1 MDKKLY
7 RDYFRIDPKYFPQV
21 TEALIKEGKVS
32 WKNYF
37 ANDSFIQVLKQ
48 TCDMVNGLNE
58 RSIFTWG
65 PYGSGKSHLLL
76 TLISMLRAKDEE
88 ITEYFNE
95 QKLSNDLLNKFI
107 TMKNSGKII
116 TIHRIGSSD
125 VRTETDLVLAV
136 QQSIMK
142 ALEENGIENQG
153 SASMK
158 DSFLAFIS
166 DSVNRS
172 YFDNVIKKDEY
183 ISEFSGLNVDTVEE
197 IINGNDEK
205 VSEEMLRKVMNVMT
219 SIGQYGILKDT
230 NAMSAWIKDIIEK
243 NNIKAIIFAWDEFSE
258 FMISHPMG
266 LTGFQTLLE
275 ISLSNPFYFI
285 IVTHEAK
292 KVFAD
297 SSAAKKFLDRF
308 QKPIEIS
315 LPENTA
321 FKLLHQAMKLTD
333 DPVLLNEWNNGI
345 LPSLNNRR
353 LADARKSIL
362 DFQRA
367 GKNRKSD
374 FSDKDLQSVAPIHPY
389 AALILRQIASMF
401 NSNQRSMFDFVIN
414 ESEDTRGFKWFINN
428 HGPMDKMN
436 NILTVDLLWDFFA
449 GKQINGLADDVRSI
463 FMSYDSLKPESLLPE
478 EKKVLKTILILQ
490 AVSVRISNDDL
501 LSPNA
506 ETLDL
511 SFRGTDWSINK
522 AVSIA
527 KGLQDKGLIFE
538 KPVAN
543 GKKEY
548 CVANG
553 NVGDG
558 IKKHEEAAISETTTT
573 NLITLAGLADAV
585 TIPKQVEM
593 RYKPEYTSNSGFT
606 STLSNH
612 QRHSYPERFKVI
624 ITFAMND
631 TEAQQV
637 KNRILKAISMPDNDI
652 IFIETLTPM
661 GKDLYDQYINAL
673 AFTKYYSTKDKGGQ
687 GKHFHDQAD
696 SVLRQWKQNIANGAF
711 RIYTPANPNGERKAN
726 LSDLQDTL
734 KKYNFQIYPVCLEQY
749 VLNGT
754 LYGAYNLAQGAEL
767 GINHLAGGL
776 GIKGLRPGAY
786 DETLPRALADVW
798 DVGGYWKD
806 STKQSLVIVKVKN
819 TIEEIIEKEF
829 KKNNGEV
836 SIMTIFEEMEK
847 PPFGF
852 MPNSIASYVLGFCL
866 KEYASVN
873 YFWSDHSNTET
884 MTVNK
889 MKTMI
894 ANALGEKTNPA
905 KNYKNEYI
913 VTMTSKVKSFLSGSS
928 AVFGI
933 PMSMC
938 TSIPDTRNQ
947 IRIKMKEFQFPVW
960 CVKSLLDRE
969 QFDDQKEIIE
979 EVIDCYTG
987 IANTANS
994 NQDSENKLS
1003 ERIGEI
1009 FEESSVIIDALKELI
1024 CDSKCREGMIA
1035 YIEQYHGE
1043 LRQLAIEINDNG
1055 AYIDE
1060 VKKKFNAEDG
1070 NWVWSTKTADEKI
1083 SDVILEYKIIK
1094 ESNKSLSAC
1103 TSLQETITEWNRR
1116 TNNIKMPCEAV
1127 AKQVGDLGV
1136 FLWELSSIKRN
1147 GTITEQSKK
1156 KFYKLLVEQ
1165 REAFDAFYKEQ
1176 IPYFKADANSLL
1188 TDLNDAEIAEIY
1200 NSLPSGQ
1207 FTKGKTEYYNYIQNR
1222 TDEFIQSQWKKKMQA
1237 LWLEKTSTKDPVEWS
1252 DKYTTP
1258 ILCMV
1263 SETQRTYA
1271 RKMFDIIKSA
1281 NPSEDDAKEAIEF
1294 MNHADFY
1301 DRLQDGTERD
1311 RLFMELIV
1319 GTNSVLLTD
1328 VNDIRNKLRTKLHES
1343 PYYWFGSMEVQKYL
1357 KLMVDKEYKLR
1368 GSEMANQ
1375 IIDKMD
1381 VAQLRE
1387 YLKRRIDEDAEF
1399 GIQIL
1404 KGEEGK

>member
-7 RDYFRIDPKYFPQV
+7 KDYFKIDPKYFPQV
-21 TEALIKEGKVS
+21 TEALIKQGKVS

-48 TCDMVNGLNE
+48 TCNMVSGLNE

-76 TLISMLRAKDEE
+76 TLISMLRASDDE
-88 ITEYFNE
+88 IAEYFTD

-125 VRTETDLVLAV
+125 VKTETDLVLAV

-158 DSFLAFIS
+158 DSFLAFID

-183 ISEFSGLNVDTVEE
+183 IAEFQGLNVDTIEG
-197 IINGNDEK
+197 IINGDDDK
-205 VSEEMLRKVMNVMT
+205 IAEEMLRKVMNVMT

-243 NNIKAIIFAWDEFSE
+243 NNLKAIIFAWDEFSE
-258 FMISHPMG
+258 FMINHPMG

-275 ISLSNPFYFI
+275 ISLSSPFYFI
-285 IVTHEAK
+285 IVTHEAE

-333 DPVLLNEWNNGI
+333 DPVQLSDWNNGI
-345 LPSLNNRR
+345 LPSLNNR
-353 LADARKSIL
+353 LSDVRKSIL
-362 DFQRA
+362 GFQRT

-374 FSDKDLQSVAPIHPY
+374 FSDEDLQSVVPIHPY

-414 ESEDTRGFKWFINN
+414 ESEDTRGFKWYINN
-428 HGPMDKMN
+428 HGPMDRMD

-463 FMSYDSLKPESLLPE
+463 FMSYDGLKPESLLPE

-490 AVSVRISNDDL
+490 AVSVRISNDEL
-501 LSPNA
+501 LSPST

-527 KGLQDKGLIFE
+527 KGLQEKGLIFE
-538 KPVAN
+538 KPMAN

-558 IKKHEEAAISETTTT
+558 IKKHKDAAIAETTTT

-585 TIPKQVEM
+585 SIPKQVEM
-593 RYKPEYTSNSGFT
+593 RYIPVYTSDGGFNST
-606 STLSNH
+606 VTAQ
-612 QRHSYPERFKVI
+612 QRHNYPERFKVI

-637 KNRILKAISMPDNDI
+637 KKRILKTVSMPNNDM

-661 GKDLYDQYINAL
+661 GKDLYDQYIDAL
-673 AFTKYYSTKDKGGQ
+673 AFTKYYSTKDKTGQ
-687 GKHFHDQAD
+687 GKHYHDQAD
-696 SVLRQWKQNIANGAF
+696 SVLRQWQHNIANGAF
-711 RIYTPANPNGERKAN
+711 CIYTPLNPNGERKAN
-726 LSDLQDTL
+726 LLDLQDAL
-734 KKYNFQIYPVCLEQY
+734 KRYAFHMYPVCLEQY
-749 VLNGT
+749 TLNGT
-754 LYGAYNLAQGAEL
+754 LYGAFNLTQGAEL
-767 GINHLAGGL
+767 GIKHET
-776 GIKGLRPGAY
+776 KSAY
-786 DETLPRALADVW
+786 DKRTKDALADVW
-798 DVGGYWKD
+798 DVQEYWKD
-806 STKQSLVIVKVKN
+806 TTKQSLIIVKVKN
-819 TIEEIIEKEF
+819 RIEEIIDEEF

-836 SIMTIFEEMEK
+836 CIMTIFEELEK
-847 PPFGF
+847 PPYGF
-852 MPNSIASYVLGFCL
+852 MPNAIASFVLGFCL
-866 KEYASVN
+866 KEYSTAN
-873 YFWSDHSNTET
+873 YFWSNHSNTET
-884 MTVNK
+884 MTISK
-889 MKTMI
+889 MKSMI
-894 ANALGEKTNPA
+894 ANALNEKTNPA

-913 VTMTSKVKSFLSGSS
+913 VTMTSKVKSFLSGS
-928 AVFGI
+928 AIIFGI
-933 PMSMC
+933 PASMC
-938 TSIPDTRNQ
+938 ISIPDTRNQ
-947 IRIKMKEFQFPVW
+947 VRIKMKEFQFPIW
-960 CVKSLLDRE
+960 CVKYLLDTERYNS
-969 QFDDQKEIIE
+969 QREIIE
-979 EVIDCYTG
+979 ETIDCYTG

-994 NQDSENKLS
+994 NQDSENELA

-1009 FEESSVIIDALKELI
+1009 FESSDVVIDDLKQLI
-1024 CDSKCREGMIA
+1024 TDGKCREGMIA
-1035 YIEQYHGE
+1035 YIEQYRNGE
-1043 LRQLAIEINDNG
+1043 LKLLASEINDNG

-1060 VKKKFNAEDG
+1060 VKKKFNASDG
-1070 NWVWSTKTADEKI
+1070 NWVWSVKTADEKI
-1083 SDVILEYKIIK
+1083 SDVILEYKIVK

-1136 FLWELSSIKRN
+1136 FLWELSAIKRN
-1147 GTITEQSKK
+1147 NTIADQSKK
-1156 KFYKLLVEQ
+1156 KFYELLVEQ
-1165 REAFDAFYKEQ
+1165 REAFDVFYKDQ
-1176 IPYFKADANSLL
+1176 VPYFKADANSLL
-1188 TDLNDAEIAEIY
+1188 TDLSDAEITEIY
-1200 NSLPSGQ
+1200 SGLPTGQ
-1207 FTKGKTEYYNYIQNR
+1207 FTKGKTEYYNYIQSR
-1222 TDEFIQSQWKKKMQA
+1222 IEVFIQSQWKKKMQT
-1237 LWLEKTSTKDPVEWS
+1237 LWFEKTDTKDPIEWS
-1252 DKYTTP
+1252 DKYSTP

-1263 SETQRTYA
+1263 SENMRSYA
-1271 RKMFDIIKSA
+1271 RKIFDIIKSS
-1281 NPSEDDAKEAIEF
+1281 NPSEDDAKDAIEF
-1294 MNHADFY
+1294 MNQADFY
-1301 DRLQDGTERD
+1301 DKLRDASERD

-1319 GTNSVLLTD
+1319 GSNAVLLKD
-1328 VNDIRNKLRTKLHES
+1328 VNDIRNRLRARLHES
-1343 PYYWFGSMEVQKYL
+1343 PYYWLGSTEVQKQL
-1357 KLMVDKEYKLR
+1357 HSMVDKEYKLR
-1368 GSEMANQ
+1368 GSEMASQ
-1375 IIDKMD
+1375 IIDRMD
-1381 VAQLRE
+1381 ATQLRE
-1387 YLKRRIDEDAEF
+1387 YLKRKIDEDAEF

-1404 KGEEGK
+1404 KGEDGK

>member
-1 MDKKLY
+1 
-7 RDYFRIDPKYFPQV
+7 
-21 TEALIKEGKVS
+21 
-32 WKNYF
+32 
-37 ANDSFIQVLKQ
+37 
-48 TCDMVNGLNE
+48 MVNGLNE

-76 TLISMLRAKDEE
+76 TLISMLRAADDE
-88 ITEYFNE
+88 ITEYFTD

-107 TMKNSGKII
+107 AMKNSGKII

-125 VRTETDLVLAV
+125 VKTETDLVLAV

-158 DSFLAFIS
+158 DSFLAFIA
-166 DSVNRS
+166 DPVNRS

-183 ISEFSGLNVDTVEE
+183 IAAFQGLNVDAVEG
-197 IINGNDEK
+197 IINGDDDK
-205 VSEEMLRKVMNVMT
+205 IAEEMLRKVMNVMT

-230 NAMSAWIKDIIEK
+230 NAMSAWIKDIIDK
-243 NNIKAIIFAWDEFSE
+243 NNLKAIIFAWDEFSE
-258 FMISHPMG
+258 FMINHPMG

-275 ISLSNPFYFI
+275 ISLSSPFYFI
-285 IVTHEAK
+285 IVTHEAE

-333 DPVLLNEWNNGI
+333 DPVQLNDWNIGI
-345 LPSLNNRR
+345 LPSLNGR
-353 LADARKSIL
+353 LSDVRKSIL
-362 DFQRA
+362 GFHRA
-367 GKNRKSD
+367 GNRKKSD
-374 FSDKDLQSVAPIHPY
+374 FSNEDLQNVAPIHPY

-414 ESEDTRGFKWFINN
+414 KNEDTKGFNWYINN
-428 HGPMDKMN
+428 HGPFDKTD

-449 GKQINGLADDVRSI
+449 GKQISGLADDVRGI
-463 FMSYDSLKPESLLPE
+463 FMSYDGLKPESLLPE

-490 AVSVRISNDDL
+490 AVSVRISNDEL
-501 LSPNA
+501 LSPIA

-511 SFRGTDWSINK
+511 SFRGTDWSPGR

-527 KGLQDKGLIFE
+527 KGLQERGLIFE
-538 KPVAN
+538 KPMAN

-558 IKKHEEAAISETTTT
+558 IKKHKDAAIAETTAT

-585 TIPKQVEM
+585 SIPKQVEM
-593 RYKPEYTSNSGFT
+593 RYIPVHTSESSFNSAIT
-606 STLSNH
+606 TQ
-612 QRHSYPERFKVI
+612 QRHNYTERFKVI

-631 TEAQQV
+631 TEAAQLQR
-637 KNRILKAISMPDNDI
+637 RIQKTVSMPDNDI

-661 GKDLYDQYINAL
+661 GKDLYDQYIDAL
-673 AFTKYYSTKDKGGQ
+673 AFTKYYSTKDKSGQ
-687 GKHFHDQAD
+687 GKHYHDQAD
-696 SVLRQWKQNIANGAF
+696 SVLRQWQQNITNGAF
-711 RIYTPANPNGERKAN
+711 RIYTPSNSNGERKAN
-726 LSDLQDTL
+726 LSDLQNAL
-734 KKYNFQIYPVCLEQY
+734 KEYAFHIYPICLEQY
-749 VLNGT
+749 TLNGT
-754 LYGAYNLAQGAEL
+754 LYGAFNLTQGAEL
-767 GINHLAGGL
+767 GIKRE
-776 GIKGLRPGAY
+776 IKSAY
-786 DETLPRALADVW
+786 DKRTKEALADVW
-798 DVGGYWKD
+798 DAEEYWKD
-806 STKQSLVIVKVKN
+806 TTKQSLVIVKIKN
-819 TIEEIIEKEF
+819 KIEEIISEEF

-836 SIMTIFEEMEK
+836 CIMTIFEELEK
-847 PPFGF
+847 EPYGL
-852 MPNSIASYVLGFCL
+852 MPNSIASFVLGFCL
-866 KEYASVN
+866 KEYASSN

-884 MTVNK
+884 MTINK
-889 MKTMI
+889 MKSMI
-894 ANALGEKTNPA
+894 ANALSEKTNHA

-928 AVFGI
+928 AIFGI
-933 PMSMC
+933 LASIC

-947 IRIKMKEFQFPVW
+947 IRIKMKEFQFPIW
-960 CVKSLLDRE
+960 CIKYLLDTE
-969 QFDDQKEIIE
+969 QYTSPKEIIE

-994 NQDSENKLS
+994 NQDSENKLA

-1009 FEESSVIIDALKELI
+1009 FESSDVIIDDLKHLI
-1024 CDSKCREGMIA
+1024 TDSKCREGMIA
-1035 YIEQYHGE
+1035 YIEQYQGGE
-1043 LRQLAIEINDNG
+1043 LKQLASDIHDNG

-1060 VKKKFNAEDG
+1060 VKKKFNAGDG

-1083 SDVILEYKIIK
+1083 SDVILEYKIVK
-1094 ESNKSLSAC
+1094 ESSKSLSAC
-1103 TSLQETITEWNRR
+1103 TSLQETIIEWNRR

-1147 GTITEQSKK
+1147 GTIADQNKR
-1156 KFYKLLVEQ
+1156 KFYELLVEQ
-1165 REAFDAFYKEQ
+1165 REAFDAFYKDQ
-1176 IPYFKADANSLL
+1176 VPYFKSDANSLL
-1188 TDLNDAEIAEIY
+1188 TDLSDTEIAELY
-1200 NSLPSGQ
+1200 SSLPSGQ
-1207 FTKGKTEYYNYIQNR
+1207 FTNGKTEYYNYIQSR
-1222 TDEFIQSQWKKKMQA
+1222 IEEFIQSQWKKKMQA
-1237 LWLEKTSTKDPVEWS
+1237 LWFEKTETKDPIEWS
-1252 DKYTTP
+1252 DKYSTP

-1263 SETQRTYA
+1263 AEKNRPYA

-1281 NPSEDDAKEAIEF
+1281 NPGEDDAKEAIEF

-1301 DRLQDGTERD
+1301 SRLQDPDERD

-1319 GTNSVLLTD
+1319 GANSVLLKD
-1328 VNDIRNKLRTKLHES
+1328 VNDIRSKLRAKLHDS
-1343 PYYWFGSMEVQKYL
+1343 PYYWLGSIDVQKQL
-1357 KLMVDKEYKLR
+1357 QIMVDKEYKLR
-1368 GSEMANQ
+1368 GSEMASQ
-1375 IIDKMD
+1375 IIDKMNA
-1381 VAQLRE
+1381 AQLRE
-1387 YLKRRIDEDAEF
+1387 YLKRRIDEDVEF

-1404 KGEEGK
+1404 KGEDGK

>member
-1 MDKKLY
+1 MEKKLY

-125 VRTETDLVLAV
+125 IRTETDLVLAV

-142 ALEENGIENQG
+142 ALKENSIENQG

-172 YFDNVIKKDEY
+172 YFDNIIKKDEH

-197 IINGNDEK
+197 IINGDDEK

-258 FMISHPMG
+258 FMINHPMG

-285 IVTHEAK
+285 IVTHEAE

-345 LPSLNNRR
+345 LPTLNNRR

-362 DFQRA
+362 NFQRA
-367 GKNRKSD
+367 GKNKKSD

-414 ESEDTRGFKWFINN
+414 ESEDTQGFKWFINN
-428 HGPMDKMN
+428 HGPMDRTD

-463 FMSYDSLKPESLLPE
+463 FMSYDGLKPESLLPE
-478 EKKVLKTILILQ
+478 EQKVLKTILILQ

-501 LSPNA
+501 LSPSA

-511 SFRGTDWSINK
+511 SFRGTDWNINK

-538 KPVAN
+538 KPMAN

-558 IKKHEEAAISETTTT
+558 IKKHKEAAILETTTT
-573 NLITLAGLADAV
+573 NLIIHAGLADAV
-585 TIPKQVEM
+585 TIPKPVEM
-593 RYKPEYTSNSGFT
+593 RYKPEYTSESGFT
-606 STLSNH
+606 STLSTH
-612 QRHSYPERFKVI
+612 QKHSYPERIKLI
-624 ITFAMND
+624 ITFAMD
-631 TEAQQV
+631 DIEAQQV
-637 KNRILKAISMPDNDI
+637 KNRILKAVSMQNNDI

-661 GKDLYDQYINAL
+661 GKDLYEQYIDAL
-673 AFTKYYSTKDKGGQ
+673 AFTKYYSTKDKSGQ
-687 GKHFHDQAD
+687 GKHYQDQAD
-696 SVLRQWKQNIANGAF
+696 SILRQWQQNITNGAF
-711 RIYTPANPNGERKAN
+711 CIYTPENPNGERKAN
-726 LSDLQDTL
+726 LPDLQDTL
-734 KKYNFQIYPVCLEQY
+734 KKYVFQIYPVCLEQY
-749 VLNGT
+749 ALNDT
-754 LYGAYNLAQGAEL
+754 LYGAFNLSQGAEL
-767 GINHLAGGL
+767 GIKHET
-776 GIKGLRPGAY
+776 KSAY
-786 DETLPRALADVW
+786 DKRTKDALIDVW
-798 DVGGYWKD
+798 NVDDYWKD
-806 STKQSLVIVKVKN
+806 STKQSLVIVKIKN
-819 TIEEIIEKEF
+819 RIEEIIAEEF

-852 MPNSIASYVLGFCL
+852 MPNSIASFVLGFCL
-866 KEYASVN
+866 KEYASAN
-873 YFWSDHSNTET
+873 YFWSNHSNTET

-889 MKTMI
+889 MKMMI

-928 AVFGI
+928 AVFDI
-933 PMSMC
+933 PISMC

-969 QFDDQKEIIE
+969 QFNSPKEIIK

-1009 FEESSVIIDALKELI
+1009 FEESSVIIGDLKKII
-1024 CDSKCREGMIA
+1024 CDSKCREGMIS

-1060 VKKKFNAEDG
+1060 VKNKFNAEDG

-1103 TSLQETITEWNRR
+1103 ISLQETITEWNRR

-1147 GTITEQSKK
+1147 GTIAEQNKK
-1156 KFYKLLVEQ
+1156 KFYELLIEQ
-1165 REAFDAFYKEQ
+1165 REAFDAFYKDQ
-1176 IPYFKADANSLL
+1176 VPYFKADANSLL
-1188 TDLNDAEIAEIY
+1188 TDLNDIEIAEIY

-1207 FTKGKTEYYNYIQNR
+1207 FTKGKTEYYNYIQSR
-1222 TDEFIQSQWKKKMQA
+1222 IDEFIQNQWKKKMQA
-1237 LWLEKTSTKDPVEWS
+1237 LWLEKTATKDPVEWS
-1252 DKYTTP
+1252 EKYNTP

-1263 SETQRTYA
+1263 SEQERPHA
-1271 RKMFDIIKSA
+1271 RIIFDIIKSA
-1281 NPSEDDAKEAIEF
+1281 NPSEDDVKLAIEF
-1294 MNHADFY
+1294 MMNHTDFY
-1301 DRLQDGTERD
+1301 NRLQNNIERD

-1319 GTNSVLLTD
+1319 GSNSVLLTD

-1343 PYYWFGSMEVQKYL
+1343 PYYWLGSTEVHKYL
-1357 KLMVDKEYKLR
+1357 KSMVDKEYKLR
-1368 GSEMANQ
+1368 GSEMASQ
-1375 IIDKMD
+1375 IIDRMD
-1381 VAQLRE
+1381 TAQLRE

-1404 KGEEGK
+1404 KGEDGK

>member
-7 RDYFRIDPKYFPQV
+7 KDYFKIDPKYFPQV
-21 TEALIKEGKVS
+21 TEALIKQGKVS

-48 TCDMVNGLNE
+48 TCNMVSGLNE

-76 TLISMLRAKDEE
+76 TLISMLRASDDE
-88 ITEYFNE
+88 IAEYFTD

-125 VRTETDLVLAV
+125 VKTETDLVLAV

-158 DSFLAFIS
+158 DSFLAFID

-183 ISEFSGLNVDTVEE
+183 IAEFQGLNVDTIEG
-197 IINGNDEK
+197 IINGDDDK
-205 VSEEMLRKVMNVMT
+205 IAEEMLRKVMNVMT

-243 NNIKAIIFAWDEFSE
+243 NNLKAIIFAWDEFSE
-258 FMISHPMG
+258 FMINHPMG

-275 ISLSNPFYFI
+275 ISLSSPFYFI
-285 IVTHEAK
+285 IVTHEAE

-333 DPVLLNEWNNGI
+333 DPVQLSDWNNGI
-345 LPSLNNRR
+345 LPSLNNR
-353 LADARKSIL
+353 LSDVRKSIL
-362 DFQRA
+362 GFQRT

-374 FSDKDLQSVAPIHPY
+374 FSDEDLQSVVPIHPY

-414 ESEDTRGFKWFINN
+414 ESEDTRGFKWYINN
-428 HGPMDKMN
+428 HGPMDRMD

-463 FMSYDSLKPESLLPE
+463 FMSYDGLKPESLLPE

-490 AVSVRISNDDL
+490 AVSVRISNDEL
-501 LSPNA
+501 LSPST

-527 KGLQDKGLIFE
+527 KGLQEKGLIFE
-538 KPVAN
+538 KPMAN

-558 IKKHEEAAISETTTT
+558 IKKHKDAAIAETTTT

-585 TIPKQVEM
+585 SIPKQVEM
-593 RYKPEYTSNSGFT
+593 RYIPVYTSDGGFNST
-606 STLSNH
+606 VTAQ
-612 QRHSYPERFKVI
+612 QRHNYPERFKVI

-637 KNRILKAISMPDNDI
+637 KNRILKTVSMPNNDM

-661 GKDLYDQYINAL
+661 GKDLYDQYIDAL
-673 AFTKYYSTKDKGGQ
+673 AFTKYYSTKDKTGQ
-687 GKHFHDQAD
+687 GKHYHDQAD
-696 SVLRQWKQNIANGAF
+696 SVLRQWQHNIANGAF
-711 RIYTPANPNGERKAN
+711 CIYTPLNPNGERKAN
-726 LSDLQDTL
+726 LLDLQDAL
-734 KKYNFQIYPVCLEQY
+734 KRYAFHIYPVCLEQY
-749 VLNGT
+749 TLNGT
-754 LYGAYNLAQGAEL
+754 LYGAFNLTQGAEL
-767 GINHLAGGL
+767 GI
-776 GIKGLRPGAY
+776 KRETKSAY
-786 DETLPRALADVW
+786 DKRTKDAFADVW
-798 DVGGYWKD
+798 DVQEYWKD
-806 STKQSLVIVKVKN
+806 TTKQSLIIVKVKN
-819 TIEEIIEKEF
+819 RIEEIIDEEF

-836 SIMTIFEEMEK
+836 CIMTIFEELEK
-847 PPFGF
+847 PPYGF
-852 MPNSIASYVLGFCL
+852 MPNAIASFVLGFCL
-866 KEYASVN
+866 KEYSTAN
-873 YFWSDHSNTET
+873 YFWSNHSNTET
-884 MTVNK
+884 MTIRK
-889 MKTMI
+889 MKSMI
-894 ANALGEKTNPA
+894 ANALNEKTNPA

-913 VTMTSKVKSFLSGSS
+913 VTMTSKVKSFLSGS
-928 AVFGI
+928 AIIFGI
-933 PMSMC
+933 PASMC

-947 IRIKMKEFQFPVW
+947 VRIKMKEFQFPIW
-960 CVKSLLDRE
+960 CVKYLLDTERYNS
-969 QFDDQKEIIE
+969 QREIIE
-979 EVIDCYTG
+979 EAIDCYTG

-994 NQDSENKLS
+994 NQDSENELA

-1009 FEESSVIIDALKELI
+1009 FESSDVVIDDLKQLI
-1024 CDSKCREGMIA
+1024 TDGKCREGMIA
-1035 YIEQYHGE
+1035 YIEQYRNGE
-1043 LRQLAIEINDNG
+1043 LKLLASEINDNG

-1060 VKKKFNAEDG
+1060 VKKKFNASDG
-1070 NWVWSTKTADEKI
+1070 NWVWSVKTADEKI
-1083 SDVILEYKIIK
+1083 SDVILEYKIVK

-1136 FLWELSSIKRN
+1136 FLRELSAIKRN
-1147 GTITEQSKK
+1147 NTIADQSKK
-1156 KFYKLLVEQ
+1156 KFYELLVEQ
-1165 REAFDAFYKEQ
+1165 REAFDVFYKDQ
-1176 IPYFKADANSLL
+1176 VPYFRADANSLL
-1188 TDLNDAEIAEIY
+1188 TGLSDAEIAEIY
-1200 NSLPSGQ
+1200 SGLPAGQ
-1207 FTKGKTEYYNYIQNR
+1207 FTKGKTEYYNYIQSR
-1222 TDEFIQSQWKKKMQA
+1222 IEVFIQSQWKKKMQT
-1237 LWLEKTSTKDPVEWS
+1237 LWFEKTNTKDPIEWS
-1252 DKYTTP
+1252 DKYSTP

-1263 SETQRTYA
+1263 SENMRSYA
-1271 RKMFDIIKSA
+1271 RKIFDIIKSS
-1281 NPSEDDAKEAIEF
+1281 NPSEDDAKDAIEF
-1294 MNHADFY
+1294 MNQADFY
-1301 DRLQDGTERD
+1301 DKLRDASERD

-1319 GTNSVLLTD
+1319 GANAVLLKN
-1328 VNDIRNKLRTKLHES
+1328 VNDIRNRLRARLHES
-1343 PYYWFGSMEVQKYL
+1343 PYYWLGSTEVQKQL
-1357 KLMVDKEYKLR
+1357 RSMVDKEYKLR
-1368 GSEMANQ
+1368 GSEMASQ
-1375 IIDKMD
+1375 IIDRMD
-1381 VAQLRE
+1381 ATQLRE
-1387 YLKRRIDEDAEF
+1387 YLKRKIDEDAEF

-1404 KGEEGK
+1404 KGEDGK